1 MGKKITII
9 LGHPS
14 RESFC
19 GAIMQSY
26 IEGARDGGAE
36 VKEIYIG
43 DLKFDPILW
52 KGYSAIQ
59 ELEED
64 LKKAQEDMRFADHLV
79 FIYPT
84 WWGGMPA
91 LMKGF
96 VDRIFLPGFGFN
108 FHKGQ
113 ACPDRLLSG
122 KSARLI
128 VTMDNKQ
135 RLSEKLFGAPSVV
148 ALKKIVLEFCG
159 VNPVNITIVSSL
171 RKFDDEKK
179 KAFLLDIKEKAK
191 KFL

>member
-1 MGKKITII
+1 MKKKITVI

-19 GAIMQSY
+19 SAIMQSY
-26 IEGARDGGAE
+26 VEGAKEAGAE
-36 VKEIYIG
+36 VKEIYMG
-43 DLKFDPILW
+43 DLKFDPTLW

-59 ELEED
+59 ELEDD
-64 LKKAQEDMRFADHLV
+64 LKKAQEDMRWADHLV

-84 WWGGMPA
+84 WWGGMPS

-96 VDRIFLPGFGFN
+96 VDRIFLPGFGFK
-108 FHKGQ
+108 FHKGKPS
-113 ACPDRLLSG
+113 PDRLLSG

-135 RLSEKLFGAPSVV
+135 KVSEKLFGAPSVI
-148 ALKKIVLEFCG
+148 ALKRIVLEFCG
-159 VNPVNITIVSSL
+159 ISPVRTFIVSSL
-171 RKFDDEKK
+171 RKFNDEKK
-179 KAFLLDIKEKAK
+179 NALLSDIKEMGR